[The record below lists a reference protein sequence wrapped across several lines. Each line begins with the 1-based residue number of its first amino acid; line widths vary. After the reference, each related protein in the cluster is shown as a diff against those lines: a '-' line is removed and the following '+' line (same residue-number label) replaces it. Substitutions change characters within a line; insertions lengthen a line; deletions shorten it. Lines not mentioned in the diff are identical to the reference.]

1 MPITVAR
8 IYRYPVKGLSG
19 EFLDRT
25 ELSVKQGLRGDR
37 RFALA
42 RAGTR
47 FETGEPHWLPKT
59 SFLTRTQDERLAALT
74 TSYCEA
80 DGTLTICRDGRQVV
94 QANLTTPVG
103 RGVVEEF
110 FSAYLRE
117 EISGRPKLVMAPERQ
132 MFSDQSE
139 PLVSLINLASVRD
152 LERVV
157 GEVVDPL
164 RFRANIYIDGAPAW
178 SERDWQ
184 GAEMA
189 IGGARLVVTESI
201 PRCSDINVRPGRGV
215 RDMNIPMALQQGF
228 GHSECGVYGRVISAG
243 VVAVGDAVTVSA
255 NAP

>member
-1 MPITVAR
+1 MPIAVVR
-8 IYRYPVKGLSG
+8 ICRYPVKGLSG
-19 EFLDRT
+19 EFLNRT
-25 ELSVKQGLRGDR
+25 ELSVKQGLWGDR

-59 SFLTRTQDERLAALT
+59 SFLTRTQDEPLAALT

-80 DGTLTICRDGRQVV
+80 DGTLTICRDGHRVV
-94 QANLTTPVG
+94 QAKLTTPIG

-117 EISGRPKLVMAPERQ
+117 EISGRPKLIMAPEGQ
-132 MFSDQSE
+132 MFSDESE

-164 RFRANIYIDGAPAW
+164 RFRANIYIDGGSPW
-178 SERDWQ
+178 SERDWR
-184 GAEMA
+184 GAEIA

-201 PRCSDINVRPGRGV
+201 PCCSDTNVRPGRGV
-215 RDMNIPMALQQGF
+215 RDMNIPNALQQGF
-228 GHSECGVYGRVISAG
+228 GHTECGVYARVVSAG
-243 VVAVGDAVTVSA
+243 AVAVGDAVTVA
-255 NAP
+255 ATAP

>member
-1 MPITVAR
+1 MPVTVAQ

-19 EFLDRT
+19 EPLDRT
-25 ELSVKQGLRGDR
+25 ELSVGQALRGDR

-59 SFLTRTQDERLAALT
+59 SFLTQMQDERLAALT

-80 DGTLTICRDGRQVV
+80 DGILTICRDGRRVV
-94 QANLTTPVG
+94 QATLTTPVG

-117 EISGRPKLVMAPERQ
+117 QISGRPKLVMAPERE
-132 MFSDQSE
+132 MFSDHSE

-157 GEVVDPL
+157 GKAVDPL
-164 RFRANIYIDGAPAW
+164 RFRANIYVDGAPPW
-178 SERDWQ
+178 SERDWR
-184 GAEMA
+184 GAEVA
-189 IGGARLVVTESI
+189 IGDARLVVTESI
-201 PRCSDINVRPGRGV
+201 RRCSNTNVRPGHGV
-215 RDMNIPMALQQGF
+215 RDMNIPKALQRGF
-228 GHSECGVYGRVISAG
+228 GHTECGVYARVILAG
-243 VVAVGDAVTVSA
+243 IIAVGDAVTVPA
-255 NAP
+255 NAT